1 MTLINPVLRNLALQ
15 QILQPREKRAFQPAA
30 AIAGAPPTDPAA
42 SGAAPPM
49 DPSMGM
55 GMAPPMPGM
64 APPMDPSM
72 GMAPPMPGM
81 APPPMPGAPPMDP
94 AMAAGGGMA
103 APMPMQKPKPEQ
115 WMQALDYR
123 LYNMQQQ
130 LTALLNS
137 LNVAVPAGALITPPG
152 MPAAP
157 TMESA
162 MPGGT
167 QDPSQKGPKQQSAI
181 GAIEPMQGA
190 SPELAQE
197 KTSAVAAVEEFRRE
211 AEANCPAGYRIVL
224 LKAAEAA
231 PVVTKTAME
240 QFADQVVASP
250 DVVLADAGPLDV
262 SDHVAAVKAMLQAR

>member
-1 MTLINPVLRNLALQ
+1 MASINPVLLNLAMRQ
-15 QILQPREKRAFQPAA
+15 VVPHEKQAFQPSEAM
-30 AIAGAPPTDPAA
+30 AGGMPPDPAA
-42 SGAAPPM
+42 GGAAPPM

-55 GMAPPMPGM
+55 APPAPGAPPMPGM

-81 APPPMPGAPPMDP
+81 APPMDP
-94 AMAAGGGMA
+94 AMAAAGGMPA
-103 APMPMQKPKPEQ
+103 PAPMPMQKPKPEQ

-137 LNVAVPAGALITPPG
+137 LNVEVPAGALITPPG

-181 GAIEPMQGA
+181 SAIEPMQGA

-197 KTSAVAAVEEFRRE
+197 KTSAAVEEFRKE
-211 AEANCPAGYRIVL
+211 AEANCPEGYRVVL
-224 LKAAEAA
+224 LKAASTAA
-231 PVVTKTAME
+231 PPARTPVE
-240 QFADQVVASP
+240 QFADQ
-250 DVVLADAGPLDV
+250 LAARPEQQPGDIGTLDV
-262 SDHVAAVKAMLQAR
+262 ADHVEAVRAMLRARG